1 MLMPQKANSMNGCI
15 KIKFLGIL
23 KKTYGGSEASL
34 EMSSHAK
41 LRDVVQKLAESSPAL
56 AHALVDAELKDPR
69 PNAVILVNGREI
81 SALNGLET
89 PVEAGDEVVFV
100 PVVHGG

>member
-1 MLMPQKANSMNGCI
+1 MPQRASSVNGCV

-23 KKTYGGSEASL
+23 KKTYGSSEASL
-34 EMSSHAK
+34 EIGNRAK
-41 LRDVVQKLAESSPAL
+41 LKDVIQKLAESSPAL
-56 AHALVDAELKDPR
+56 AHTLVDAELKDPR